1 MKKPLTTG
9 FERFGKGPFGL
20 DPRANRGDDARIA
33 AAQAPIRKVR
43 AAVGHRRICGADPG
57 PIADDGQLL
66 GVLAD
71 ANSHALANQAVQN
84 RALPVVATQVAFGN
98 DQSRRQ
104 AFARQCFE
112 RRMNRVAT
120 PKRLGCH
127 DDAIVSAGIS

>member
-1 MKKPLTTG
+1 MVVNSAYGQGHLLGYRRPA
-9 FERFGKGPFGL
+9 EPPFPG
-20 DPRANRGDDARIA
+20 R
-33 AAQAPIRKVR
+33 
-43 AAVGHRRICGADPG
+43 GHRCAYKSY
-57 PIADDGQLL
+57 L
-66 GVLAD
+66 LAD

-120 PKRLGCH
+120 PKRLACY
-127 DDAIVSAGIS
+127 DDAIASAGIS